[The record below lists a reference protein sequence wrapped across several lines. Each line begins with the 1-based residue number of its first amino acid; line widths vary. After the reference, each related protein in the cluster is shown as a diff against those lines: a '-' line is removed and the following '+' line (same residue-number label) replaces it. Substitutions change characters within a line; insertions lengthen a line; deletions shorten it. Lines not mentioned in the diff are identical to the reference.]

1 MKICIIG
8 YGKMGQTRADAINAS
23 RLGEVKSIY
32 EKSDKINL
40 KDLFTKTLS
49 SNQIRTKVK
58 TYEYNK
64 YKPYYFIFEKYK
76 KKYKWL
82 ND

>member
-1 MKICIIG
+1 MTEHKII
-8 YGKMGQTRADAINAS
+8 DNA
-23 RLGEVKSIY
+23 L
-32 EKSDKINL
+32 D